1 MCLMMSC
8 VGSTLMYLYI
18 ERGVLS
24 LVHSSSVGIISVLL
38 FSWYSA
44 LAFAYMIYC
53 VSLALGFM

>member
-24 LVHSSSVGIISVLL
+24 LVHYQFGHSSSLGIVR
-38 FSWYSA
+38 
-44 LAFAYMIYC
+44 
-53 VSLALGFM
+53 